1 MAETPDQIDL
11 TRKLLELGQQIVSLA
26 QEVSNS
32 SIRPTDPTSESSMPT
47 RSFLFGELARTASD
61 LRADEGSLIKRQV
74 RPPLPDPRLIRNIL
88 RQRRLRSQYFDDG
101 LFADPAWD
109 ILLDLTAARAE
120 HERVSVTSACIASG
134 VPSTTA
140 LRWIQQL
147 LEVGLLDR
155 TEDDRDRRRAFISLS
170 DSAAERMARYFEHLG
185 ASARLLT

>member
-1 MAETPDQIDL
+1 MADTPDQIDL

-32 SIRPTDPTSESSMPT
+32 GIRTPEPTSEPSKPT
-47 RSFLFGELARTASD
+47 RSFLFGELARTESD
-61 LRADEGSLIKRQV
+61 FRAVEGSLIKRQV

-147 LEVGLLDR
+147 LEIGLLDR

-185 ASARLLT
+185 ASARLQT